1 MIWEIILTIIILL
14 NNFLESTIVD
24 NKNFTNYTAVD
35 GSEFD
40 QIATDH
46 IGNYTPSEMV
56 ADKRSTI
63 NPFVKHLET
72 ESFMIGMFATFM
84 TLILLGIS
92 ACLVLCLFNTCKR
105 MIKIVIV

>member
-1 MIWEIILTIIILL
+1 MLWEIILTIIILF
-14 NNFLESTIVD
+14 NNSLESNFVD
-24 NKNFTNYTAVD
+24 NENFTNYTAVN
-35 GSEFD
+35 GS
-40 QIATDH
+40 DH
-46 IGNYTPSEMV
+46 IDWVTSTPSEMV

-72 ESFMIGMFATFM
+72 VSFMIGMFATFM
-84 TLILLGIS
+84 ILILLGIS